1 MNFKQWL
8 LIESIKK
15 TPLLNDLHTYLTT
28 QKISDKQFM
37 IEFLNWFDD
46 NQNNLREIEVNW
58 KDRKKPYVVNYNQKD
73 EEYYSQ
79 HDRNIDYPEYYTSE
93 LEMYLNDTVKI
104 DFKKDFKHIQ
114 KIKEFLNNP
123 KNYYYLREFKSYVL
137 HTYINHND
145 LPEQA
150 PTHRY
155 YIFKQLLGSN
165 NWLLHFANNAE
176 SIKKNGFLIGV
187 ENINDLPLTK
197 IWGHARDKAGYN
209 FAYLAKNYNSK
220 NAPTTYLNTQSHQES
235 SESGLLMFKS
245 SGILVDHLA
254 DNNDEVIFDGKS
266 VNPKNI
272 VVIIPDKSSDYE
284 KWIVKSQNP
293 KSNDP
298 FSGTLQQTIEWVM
311 KNSNV
316 YKNIIF

>member
-1 MNFKQWL
+1 MNFKEWL
-8 LIESIKK
+8 LNESIKK

-58 KDRKKPYVVNYNQKD
+58 KDRKKPYVVDYNPKD
-73 EEYYSQ
+73 EEYSQ
-79 HDRNIDYPEYYTSE
+79 YDGNVDYPEYYTSE
-93 LEMYLNDTVKI
+93 LEMYLNDTLKL
-104 DFKKDFKHIQ
+104 DLSKDFKHVQ

-137 HTYINHND
+137 HTYINHED
-145 LPEQA
+145 SPDQVPA
-150 PTHRY
+150 HRY
-155 YIFKQLLGSN
+155 YIFKKLIGSN
-165 NWLLHFANNAE
+165 NWLLHFSHSAE
-176 SIKKNGFLIGV
+176 TVKKYGFQIGV
-187 ENINDLPLTK
+187 KNINDLPLTRVY
-197 IWGHARDKAGYN
+197 GYDRDQAGYN
-209 FAYLAKNYNSK
+209 FAYLAKNYDSE
-220 NAPTTYLNTQSHQES
+220 NAPTTYLKTHTRQES

-272 VVIIPDKSSDYE
+272 VVIIPDRSSDYE

-293 KSNDP
+293 KLNDP
-298 FSGTLQQTIEWVM
+298 FSGTLQETIEWVI